1 MIADLIVD
9 FDFHLE
15 HGKVWLVELS
25 LPLLDAPD
33 DVPSHIEVDVY
44 VVANSQNQALYLAQ
58 CMYPDS
64 IGAAS
69 PDSPISPEQYAA
81 RRNRSIL

>member
-15 HGKVWLVELS
+15 HGKVWLVELL

-33 DVPSHIEVDVY
+33 DVPSHLSTDVY
-44 VVANSQNQALYLAQ
+44 VIANSQNQALYIAQ

-64 IGAAS
+64 IEAAS
-69 PDSPISPEQYAA
+69 PDSPITPEQYAA

>member
-1 MIADLIVD
+1 MIADLIAD

-15 HGKVWLVELS
+15 HGKVWLVELE

-33 DVPSHIEVDVY
+33 DVPSHLTTDVY
-44 VVANSQNQALYLAQ
+44 VVANNQHQAMYIAQ

-64 IGAAS
+64 LGAAS
-69 PDSPISPEQYAA
+69 NDSPITPEQYAA
-81 RRNRSIL
+81 RRNRSLL